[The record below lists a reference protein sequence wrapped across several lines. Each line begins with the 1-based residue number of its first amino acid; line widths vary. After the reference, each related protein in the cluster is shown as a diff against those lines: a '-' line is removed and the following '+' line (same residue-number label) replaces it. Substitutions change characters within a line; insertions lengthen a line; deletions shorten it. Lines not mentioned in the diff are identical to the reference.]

1 MYLWKIENIAKCHQD
16 AVSGASTVMYSP
28 GFYTSPYGYKLCL
41 RINLNGL
48 ENGDGTYVALFV
60 HVMRGDYDEHL
71 EWPFSKGFKL
81 SIKDQSDVVEFR
93 HHITKRVVAEPELSA
108 FQKPVAPFNKIGFGY
123 PDFAPTEIINQP
135 QYTKKN
141 TLLVKFKITG

>member
-1 MYLWKIENIAKCHQD
+1 MYLWKIENLAKCYQD

-48 ENGDGTYVALFV
+48 ENGDGTHVALFV

-81 SIKDQSDVVEFR
+81 SIKDQSDVVESR
-93 HHITKRVVAEPELSA
+93 HHITKRAVAEPELSA
-108 FQKPVAPFNKIGFGY
+108 FQKPVSPFNIIGFGY

>member
-1 MYLWKIENIAKCHQD
+1 M
-16 AVSGASTVMYSP
+16 
-28 GFYTSPYGYKLCL
+28 
-41 RINLNGL
+41 

-60 HVMRGDYDEHL
+60 HVMRGDFDEHL

-81 SIKDQSDVVEFR
+81 SIKDQSDVVESR
-93 HHITKRVVAEPELSA
+93 HHITKKVVAEPELSA
-108 FQKPVAPFNKIGFGY
+108 FQKPVAPFNTIGFGY

>member
-1 MYLWKIENIAKCHQD
+1 M
-16 AVSGASTVMYSP
+16 MYSP

-81 SIKDQSDVVEFR
+81 SIEDQSDVVESR
-93 HHITKRVVAEPELSA
+93 HHITKKVVAEP
-108 FQKPVAPFNKIGFGY
+108 
-123 PDFAPTEIINQP
+123 D
-135 QYTKKN
+135 
-141 TLLVKFKITG
+141 